1 MYRIVVADDEDLAL
15 KRIRQF
21 LQNIPDILVVAA
33 VRNGQEIVE
42 YLEGNYVD
50 CVITDIRM
58 PLMDG
63 LDVASWISGNRP
75 NCSVVLISA
84 YDEFD
89 YARKAIRL
97 GVKDYLLKP
106 LRFDCLTELLQKLQ
120 KEQKTQQR
128 NRLFEKAELRNT
140 WHQSVQ
146 QYFCSTDG
154 EYTVP
159 EALCKMRG
167 QICTVV
173 EQDAC
178 KLSDEMC
185 TLALSNILTWY
196 SNGCAAVLLEK
207 RGNRRFFVVLFSNNV
222 AEIERVGVDSCVNT
236 LISGRFEMEYSQPME
251 LDVLRNE
258 WFSSYQDDGNTA
270 IRIAEKYIL
279 ENINTSLS
287 RDVVANA
294 VYMDPSYFSRAFKRQ
309 TGVNFHEY
317 VKNLR
322 MEQAKQLLKNGMKV
336 KDVCARIGYQDRNH
350 FNKLFKQYTG
360 CNPQDYKYYG
370 EGNGQ
375 KA

>member
-106 LRFDCLTELLQKLQ
+106 LRFDCLAELLQKLQ
-120 KEQKTQQR
+120 KEQETQQR
-128 NRLFEKAELRNT
+128 NRLFEKAELLNA

-146 QYFCSTDG
+146 QYFAEQMANIPHPKHCVKCEDSF
-154 EYTVP
+154 VP
-159 EALCKMRG
+159 
-167 QICTVV
+167 
-173 EQDAC
+173 
-178 KLSDEMC
+178 LSSK
-185 TLALSNILTWY
+185 T
-196 SNGCAAVLLEK
+196 
-207 RGNRRFFVVLFSNNV
+207 R
-222 AEIERVGVDSCVNT
+222 
-236 LISGRFEMEYSQPME
+236 
-251 LDVLRNE
+251 
-258 WFSSYQDDGNTA
+258 
-270 IRIAEKYIL
+270 
-279 ENINTSLS
+279 
-287 RDVVANA
+287 AN
-294 VYMDPSYFSRAFKRQ
+294 
-309 TGVNFHEY
+309 
-317 VKNLR
+317 
-322 MEQAKQLLKNGMKV
+322 
-336 KDVCARIGYQDRNH
+336 
-350 FNKLFKQYTG
+350 
-360 CNPQDYKYYG
+360 
-370 EGNGQ
+370 
-375 KA
+375 